1 MAAVSVIVPA
11 YQPGPYLRPA
21 LDSLLAQ
28 TFTDWDALV
37 VDDGSAEDLSWV
49 ADVDPR
55 ISFVRQANQGLSA
68 ARNLA
73 IGRTGAPLVAFLD
86 ADDVWLPNKLGA
98 EVAAMAARP
107 TLALVS
113 TRFQIID
120 DLGVVT
126 SDGFEGYHD
135 SYEKLLQGCGI
146 CVSTVVV
153 RRSVLDEV
161 GLFDLTLMSA
171 QDWDLW
177 LRIAHKHPL
186 SRLDEVFAHYRV
198 HPGGMTRNWR
208 RSRAEA
214 RTVLQRHDHPL
225 VATGLA
231 RADTLASH
239 QAIDAARV
247 ALGQGRWVDAAKDLI
262 FVVRHRPR
270 LLVDALR
277 P

>member
-1 MAAVSVIVPA
+1 MAAVSVIIPA
-11 YQPGPYLRPA
+11 YQPGPYLRLA

-28 TFTDWDALV
+28 TFTDWDAVV
-37 VDDGSAEDLSWV
+37 VDDGSAEDLLWV

-68 ARNLA
+68 ARNFA
-73 IGRTGAPLVAFLD
+73 VGSTGAPLVAFLD
-86 ADDVWLPNKLGA
+86 ADDVWLPDKLAA

-107 TLALVS
+107 ALALVS

-120 DLGVVT
+120 DAGVVT
-126 SDGFEGYHD
+126 GDGFEGYHD
-135 SYEKLLQGCGI
+135 SYESLLQGCGI

-161 GLFDLTLMSA
+161 GLFDPTLASA

-177 LRIAHKHPL
+177 LRIAHEHPL
-186 SRLDEVFAHYRV
+186 SRLDEVLALYRI

-225 VATGLA
+225 VSTGLA

-239 QAIDAARV
+239 QAFDAARV
-247 ALGQGRWVDAAKDLI
+247 SRGQGRWADVAKDLM
-262 FVVRHRPR
+262 FVARHRPR

>member
-11 YQPGPYLRPA
+11 YQPGPCLRLA
-21 LDSLLAQ
+21 LGSLLAQ
-28 TFTDWDALV
+28 TFTDWDAVV

-49 ADVDPR
+49 ADLDPR
-55 ISFVRQANQGLSA
+55 ILFVRQANQGLSA
-68 ARNLA
+68 ARNFA
-73 IGRTGAPLVAFLD
+73 VGRTGAPLVAFLD
-86 ADDVWLPNKLGA
+86 ADDLWLPDKLAA

-107 TLALVS
+107 ALALVS

-120 DLGVVT
+120 DSGVVT
-126 SDGFEGYHD
+126 GEGFEGYHD
-135 SYEKLLQGCGI
+135 SYEELLQGCGI

-153 RRSVLDEV
+153 RRWVLDEV
-161 GLFDLTLMSA
+161 GLFDPTLTSA
-171 QDWDLW
+171 QDWDRW
-177 LRIAHKHPL
+177 LRIAHKHCL
-186 SRLDEVFAHYRV
+186 NRLDEVLAHYRV

-231 RADTLASH
+231 RTDTLASH
-239 QAIDAARV
+239 QAFDAARV
-247 ALGQGRWVDAAKDLI
+247 ARGQGRWADVAKDLL
-262 FVVRHRPR
+262 FVARHRPK